1 MSFVSEK
8 SKATPRSVI
17 REMFAMQT
25 GLDNLVSF
33 ALGEPDFTTPTHI
46 IEAAAES
53 FHRGETHYTP
63 NAGIPALREAIARSY
78 QERGLDYRPEEILV
92 GAGAISV
99 LCLACTAGCRRRTG
113 SCTTWRTS
121 GPPSRPGRSSLC

>member
-63 NAGIPALREAIARSY
+63 NAGIPALREAVA
-78 QERGLDYRPEEILV
+78 ERYRKTHWDGYTKDDV
-92 GAGAISV
+92 KM
-99 LCLACTAGCRRRTG
+99 
-113 SCTTWRTS
+113 
-121 GPPSRPGRSSLC
+121 